1 MAMEFARVIE
11 QVSKEKGISK
21 DIVIRAIEDSIK
33 SAARKQEGMQYNIE
47 AQYNADIGA
56 VEVFRIWTVMATVE
70 DPFTQITVDD
80 ARGRFDP
87 EAEPGDEFLEK
98 IDKEYGRIAAAAAKQ
113 NLVQRIRDAERE
125 ITFNEFKDL
134 VGEVV
139 HGTVLRFERK
149 NMIVQLR
156 SPRRIGV
163 ATEAILPEKE
173 QIPRERY
180 RPQDQIRAYIFDVKI
195 ETKGTQILLSRT
207 HPGFLKKLFQHE
219 VPEIDSGIVEIKG
232 VAREPGGR
240 AKIAVLSH
248 DSAVD
253 AVGACVGMK
262 GTRVQSVVQEL
273 RGEKIDIVPFT
284 EDSAEFVCRALLPA
298 KVAKIL
304 MYEDDLAMEVIVPD
318 DQLSLAIGK
327 KGQNVRLASKLS
339 GWRLDVRSQ
348 GEAEE
353 ESRRARASL
362 IAIPGVGDLTAE
374 LLLQANYRNAEGV
387 AESDVESLMEIEGID
402 AERAGQVLASAK
414 DHVATIRQ
422 AEAEAAALVAEAE
435 ADRVRSMFAY
445 LPGAEEGA
453 ADKLIA
459 GGYGTLDKVAS
470 AAVAEL
476 AQILAVDK
484 EGAERVRAGARAQ
497 IEAATLSLEGSSE
510 AEAVVQ
516 EVKEA

>member
-56 VEVFRIWTVMATVE
+56 VEVFRIWTVMAVVE
-70 DPFTQITVDD
+70 DPFTQITVED

-180 RPQDQIRAYIFDVKI
+180 RPQDQIRAYIFDCKM

-232 VAREPGGR
+232 VAREPG
-240 AKIAVLSH
+240 
-248 DSAVD
+248 
-253 AVGACVGMK
+253 
-262 GTRVQSVVQEL
+262 
-273 RGEKIDIVPFT
+273 
-284 EDSAEFVCRALLPA
+284 
-298 KVAKIL
+298 
-304 MYEDDLAMEVIVPD
+304 
-318 DQLSLAIGK
+318 
-327 KGQNVRLASKLS
+327 
-339 GWRLDVRSQ
+339 
-348 GEAEE
+348 
-353 ESRRARASL
+353 
-362 IAIPGVGDLTAE
+362 
-374 LLLQANYRNAEGV
+374 
-387 AESDVESLMEIEGID
+387 
-402 AERAGQVLASAK
+402 
-414 DHVATIRQ
+414 
-422 AEAEAAALVAEAE
+422 
-435 ADRVRSMFAY
+435 
-445 LPGAEEGA
+445 
-453 ADKLIA
+453 
-459 GGYGTLDKVAS
+459 
-470 AAVAEL
+470 
-476 AQILAVDK
+476 
-484 EGAERVRAGARAQ
+484 
-497 IEAATLSLEGSSE
+497 
-510 AEAVVQ
+510 
-516 EVKEA
+516 